1 MKFYRYK
8 QVQRLTLFGFDDVY
22 KENVT
27 SLSKKSPQSTTAGV
41 VNDTKLLRFDINR
54 LYQTQLSDRLN
65 PLSPLINSID
75 FISVELV
82 A

>member
-22 KENVT
+22 KENVS

-41 VNDTKLLRFDINR
+41 VNDTK
-54 LYQTQLSDRLN
+54 
-65 PLSPLINSID
+65 
-75 FISVELV
+75 
-82 A
+82 